1 VRRDENGDDVP
12 PPSLPPEL
20 HPRGRRAGREAGQR
34 EADQREAGQRGGRP
48 RRRVRTVVR
57 VVAILLAV
65 AIVAVGGYAWI
76 SYRNFD
82 SGLTKVDGVPGGSGK
97 DADGS
102 DQNILL
108 VGDDH
113 RPANASPA
121 LLAQLSTGQDGGGT
135 NTDTMM
141 LLHLPADGGT
151 PAVISFPRDSW
162 VDIPGHGKG
171 KLNSAFGVGARN
183 GGGDAGGMR
192 MLIQVVQNV
201 TGLTVDHF
209 VRVSMVGFYD
219 IADVLGPL
227 QVCLNQPAH
236 DPYSGT
242 DLPAGVSTLN
252 AKQALSFVRQR
263 HGLPR
268 GDLDRE
274 VRQQYFLS
282 AELHKVFSAGTL
294 LNPVKQQHLLKAVS
308 SALETDKGLNLL
320 GLAAHVR
327 GVSPDEIHFTTIPV
341 SGTPTI
347 TDAAGNRVNVVQ
359 IDAAAVPTFIN
370 QVLGRPDRYATA
382 TAAAPDAV
390 TVQVINATGR
400 PGLAASSSTALSRL
414 GFHVVAPANGAGQTA
429 TTITYPSGDEAQA
442 KALAAHVPGATV
454 TASAT
459 VRRVTLTLGSEGS
472 TIVSASTATSPSPAS
487 PPKTTASQPPSSGS
501 AAPAQ
506 AFTASSCIN

>member
-1 VRRDENGDDVP
+1 V
-12 PPSLPPEL
+12 
-20 HPRGRRAGREAGQR
+20 
-34 EADQREAGQRGGRP
+34 
-48 RRRVRTVVR
+48 
-57 VVAILLAV
+57 LAV

-76 SYRNFD
+76 SYRNFA
-82 SGLTKVDGVPGGSGK
+82 SGLTRIDGVPGRSGH
-97 DADGS
+97 DVDGS

-135 NTDTMM
+135 NTDTVM
-141 LLHLPADGGT
+141 LLHLPAKGGT
-151 PAVISFPRDSW
+151 PTVISFPRDSW
-162 VDIPGHGKG
+162 VEIPGAGKG

-192 MLIQVVQNV
+192 TLIQVVQNV

-227 QVCLNQPAH
+227 QVCLNEPAH

-282 AELHKVFSAGTL
+282 AELHKVLSAGTL
-294 LNPVKQQHLLKAVS
+294 LNPIKQQHLLSAVS

-320 GLAAHVR
+320 SLAAKVR
-327 GVSPDEIHFTTIPV
+327 GLSPDKVHFTTIPV
-341 SGTPTI
+341 AGTPTI
-347 TDAAGNRVNVVQ
+347 TDAAGNRVAVVT
-359 IDAAAVPTFIN
+359 IDSAAVPSFIA
-370 QVLGRPDRYATA
+370 QVTGQPDPYTRA
-382 TAAAPDAV
+382 TAAAPDTV
-390 TVQVINATGR
+390 TVQVVNGTGR
-400 PGLAASSSTALSRL
+400 PGLAASNSAALAKL
-414 GFHVVAPANGAGQTA
+414 GFHVAAPSNGSTQRA
-429 TTITYPSGDEAQA
+429 TTITYPAGEEAQA
-442 KALAAHVPGATV
+442 KAVAAHVPGATV
-454 TASAT
+454 SAST
-459 VRRVTLTLGSEGS
+459 SVRRVTLTLGSEGS
-472 TIVSASTATSPSPAS
+472 TVGSSSSSPPPSKLTPSQSTPSRSTASPV
-487 PPKTTASQPPSSGS
+487 
-501 AAPAQ
+501 Q
-506 AFTASSCIN
+506 AFNASSCIN

>member
-1 VRRDENGDDVP
+1 
-12 PPSLPPEL
+12 
-20 HPRGRRAGREAGQR
+20 
-34 EADQREAGQRGGRP
+34 
-48 RRRVRTVVR
+48 
-57 VVAILLAV
+57 VVAVVLAV

-76 SYRNFD
+76 SYRNFE
-82 SGLTKVDGVPGGSGK
+82 SGLTKVDGVPGASGK

-113 RPANASPA
+113 RPANASAA

-135 NTDTMM
+135 NTDTVM
-141 LLHLPADGGT
+141 LLHLPASGGT
-151 PAVISFPRDSW
+151 PTVISFPRDSW
-162 VDIPGHGKG
+162 VDIPGAGKG

-192 MLIQVVQNV
+192 TLIQVVQNL

-219 IADVLGPL
+219 IATVLGPL

-236 DPYSGT
+236 DSYSGT

-294 LNPVKQQHLLKAVS
+294 VNPVKQQRLLKAVS

-320 GLAAHVR
+320 SLAADVR
-327 GVSPDEIHFTTIPV
+327 GVSPDKIHFTTIPV
-341 SGTPTI
+341 AGTPTI
-347 TDAAGNRVNVVQ
+347 TDGAGNRVNVVK
-359 IDAAAVPTFIN
+359 IDTAALPAFVD
-370 QVLGRPDRYATA
+370 QVLGRPDRYARA
-382 TAAAPDAV
+382 TAAAPASV
-390 TVQVINATGR
+390 TVRVINATGR
-400 PGLAASSSTALSRL
+400 PGLAASSSTALARL
-414 GFHVVAPANGAGQTA
+414 GFRVAAPENGSRQTA
-429 TTITYPSGDEAQA
+429 TTLTYPAGDEAQA
-442 KALAAHVPGATV
+442 KAVAAHVPGATV
-454 TASAT
+454 TSSTA
-459 VRRVTLTLGSEGS
+459 VRQVTLTLGGDGIQVGS
-472 TIVSASTATSPSPAS
+472 GAPASSSVAPSSTATASTPSG
-487 PPKTTASQPPSSGS
+487 SSGPVKAFS
-501 AAPAQ
+501 A
-506 AFTASSCIN
+506 TSCIN